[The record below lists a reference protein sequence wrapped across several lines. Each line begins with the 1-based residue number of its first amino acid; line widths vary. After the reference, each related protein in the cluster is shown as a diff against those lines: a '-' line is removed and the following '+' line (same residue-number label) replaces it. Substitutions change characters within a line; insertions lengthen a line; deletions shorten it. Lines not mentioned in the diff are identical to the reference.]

1 MRHIIKRNEPD
12 ELRNYKETP
21 GVCFDD
27 MDRLTKDALK
37 NALLEEQGYIC
48 CYCGKRIF
56 LDCNT
61 ILEHLLPR
69 SNPNYQHLELDY
81 NNILAS
87 CDGGQGV
94 RRSGNRQFPEYCD
107 SKKHNNVIP
116 ISPLDPNCESCFYFD
131 EEGKIYP
138 KKPDA
143 NATIRILGLDNSY
156 LNHCRKAALEFYKEL
171 PDDTNWDDELNLL
184 HSLNTIG
191 QYGEFCFVIESYIKL
206 FRKVS

>member
-1 MRHIIKRNEPD
+1 MRHIIKQNEPV
-12 ELRNYKETP
+12 EFQNYKETP
-21 GVCFDD
+21 GVCFNG
-27 MDRLTKDALK
+27 MDRLTKDTLK
-37 NALLEEQGYIC
+37 KALLEEQGYIC
-48 CYCGKRIF
+48 CYCGKRIL

-69 SNPNYQHLELDY
+69 SNPSYKHLELDY

-87 CDGGQGV
+87 CDGGQGK
-94 RRSGNRQFPEYCD
+94 RRNGNKQIPEYCD

-116 ISPLDPNCESCFYFD
+116 ISPLDPNCESYFYFD

-138 KKPDA
+138 QTPDA

-156 LNHCRKAALEFYKEL
+156 LNHCRNAALEFYKEL

-191 QYGEFCFVIESYIKL
+191 QYEEFCFVIESYIKL